1 MHIYSSLFA
10 LNYHKVQKTLWAMKK
25 CGMGGGGSA
34 SYTRGVLIN
43 FLWNFS
49 HILNDALLFLL
60 DNEIRHGF
68 EIQFLLWEKTGQQL
82 LLNNV
87 ARNFIK
93 SIYFKKAT
101 KMDKST
107 SNFRQISVAF
117 SEYINFTSTISRN
130 IFQVPTRWRLK
141 I

>member
-1 MHIYSSLFA
+1 MKITCAYVKKGKHNIKWLCNYLASLCMHIYSSLWNFA
-10 LNYHKVQKTLWAMKK
+10 LNYRQVQKTLWAMKK
-25 CGMGGGGSA
+25 CGMGGSGSA

-82 LLNNV
+82 LLNNG
-87 ARNFIK
+87 ARYFIL
-93 SIYFKKAT
+93 SWCT
-101 KMDKST
+101 GT
-107 SNFRQISVAF
+107 PCLVQ
-117 SEYINFTSTISRN
+117 
-130 IFQVPTRWRLK
+130 FQLVRSLV
-141 I
+141 

>member
-1 MHIYSSLFA
+1 MHIYSSLWNFA
-10 LNYHKVQKTLWAMKK
+10 LNYRQVQKTLWAMKK
-25 CGMGGGGSA
+25 CGMGGSGSA

-82 LLNNV
+82 LLNNG

-93 SIYFKKAT
+93 SIYLKKAT

-107 SNFRQISVAF
+107 RNFSQISVAF
-117 SEYINFTSTISRN
+117 SEYIDFTSTI
-130 IFQVPTRWRLK
+130 FKVPTCWRLK